1 MMFEIASDHCP
12 PTFWARTILSLVF
25 TIYLASRIAKNN
37 KAADEKANNSRPKFV
52 KDSDSLTEISEPKI
66 APRDPPAIIK
76 PYNFLDFISLNILIT
91 NTQNIETT
99 KKE

>member
-1 MMFEIASDHCP
+1 M
-12 PTFWARTILSLVF
+12 F
-25 TIYLASRIAKNN
+25 TIYLANSIAENN
-37 KAADEKANNSRPKFV
+37 KTDEEKANNSRPKFV
-52 KDSDSLTEISEPKI
+52 KDSDSLIDISDQKI

-76 PYNFLDFISLNILIT
+76 PYSFLDLMSLNILIT